1 MAGLERP
8 LCAIVCLVGSLL
20 LLVAASCSIR
30 QDSRIQTSQGGQD
43 DQVEQSATSS
53 GNPYDYYGR
62 QATATVANP
71 FCRACH
77 LDFDDEHLAVTHE
90 TAGIG
95 CERCHGESLP
105 HRSDEA
111 NVTPPDLMWPK
122 ERINPMCMMCHPRH
136 EIEDVT
142 AHDAVLETA
151 ASIFEMEPTEQKA
164 KAYCMDC
171 HGRTHRMQTRHVRWD
186 KCTGEIIE

>member
-8 LCAIVCLVGSLL
+8 LCAIVCLIGSLL
-20 LLVAASCSIR
+20 LLVAASCSIK
-30 QDSRIQTSQGGQD
+30 QDSQIQTPQD
-43 DQVEQSATSS
+43 DEAIESS
-53 GNPYDYYGR
+53 NRSNPYDYYAR
-62 QATATVANP
+62 PATATVANP

-77 LDFDDEHLAVTHE
+77 LDFDDEHLAATHE

-122 ERINPMCMMCHPRH
+122 ERINSMCMMCHPRH
-136 EIEDVT
+136 EIEDVEV
-142 AHDAVLETA
+142 HKPVLETA
-151 ASIFEMEPTEQKA
+151 ASIFEMVPGEQQETI
-164 KAYCMDC
+164 YCIDC
-171 HGRTHRMQTRHVRWD
+171 HGREHRMQSRHVRWD
-186 KCTGEIIE
+186 KCTGELIK